1 MGGKAKKNN
10 HFLEEVC
17 HQNGTSNRSTTAR
30 NLRRKD
36 LGGVILGCTHHT
48 MKECFAK
55 KLFGLPRLHYAYVKK
70 IEPGMVLFL
79 FNYSDRKLHGVFEA
93 TSRGQMNIDIHAW
106 TKESFEETPYP
117 AQVKVKRRIECQA
130 LLEEQFQPVII
141 SNYHSTTHFW
151 FELDQEQTTKLIC
164 LFSSNRID
172 ATITRAKYPDRRIT
186 LEKDLLA
193 FNSRIG
199 GERTETPPT
208 GWDLAQPNQV
218 IGDWMSNESPR
229 SEKERLLLG
238 SDINKFAVPEH
249 DEADKSR
256 SYANA
261 NNIPRKLWSSLFRS
275 DSTSDAGKQPQSS
288 KSPATEAKGFDDLTG
303 DDTDDIAGFAAEV
316 GVSAS
321 GQCDPEGTVPAAVC
335 INACTRPLSPES
347 RKEFEEHASSEPN
360 YAAVCI
366 NACTRPLSP
375 ENRKEFEEHASS
387 ESNYAAVCVNACTRP
402 LSPESRKEF
411 EEHASSEQ
419 SYEAAQEAWIHP
431 RGAPSSSHATSEY
444 DEFKVVDPET
454 RFSPFDY
461 RSMVG
466 DASVVAPNFNVE
478 GHMSQPH
485 IDKERDEEA
494 QCIEKKSMALCP
506 VSASSSTSSQL
517 SSSTLAVTESQG
529 LVPYELTSSCASS
542 STMMSTEIAHDNLEE
557 GADAGVSEIV
567 AELLCEVRGLML
579 SQLEQAQRFS
589 FIEKELR
596 QKICCL
602 EDRCKA
608 LELRESSAVGP
619 VGETQHEIGR
629 EHRPFNESIFIVGGY
644 DGSSH
649 SSASFLYS
657 PREDIMTSLSPMK
670 FVRSQASVAK
680 LRGEFYVFGGVY
692 DDVWHDTVESY
703 SLEYNKWTDRPSMN
717 RRRGSLVGLS
727 LKDKIFAIGGAADCE
742 PFSDVEMYDPDT
754 GRWIPT
760 GSMLCKRL
768 APSAAEL
775 NGILYAVG
783 GYDGQ
788 DYLESAERFDPRE
801 RSWRPIKDMST
812 KRGGHSL
819 VVLNQKLYAVGGY
832 DGSRMVATVEVFDP
846 RAGSWMMAES
856 MNVAKT
862 NHGAVVMGDVIYS
875 LGGQD
880 EDMEVLDL
888 VECYKEGLGRL
899 RFYTFGLV

>member
-10 HFLEEVC
+10 HFLKEVF
-17 HQNGTSNRSTTAR
+17 HQRGTSNCSASAR
-30 NLRRKD
+30 NLCKKD

-48 MKECFAK
+48 IEECYSK
-55 KLFGLPRLHYAYVKK
+55 KLFGLPRPHYAYIKK
-70 IEPGMVLFL
+70 IEPGLPLFL
-79 FNYSDRKLHGVFEA
+79 FNYGDRKLHGVFEA
-93 TSRGQMNIDIHAW
+93 ISRGQMNIDIRAW

-117 AQVKVKRRIECQA
+117 AQVKARTRIDCRP

-141 SNYHSTTHFW
+141 SNYHRATHFW

-172 ATITRAKYPDRRIT
+172 ATFPREKYPDRRIT

-218 IGDWMSNESPR
+218 IGDWRSNESPR

-238 SDINKFAVPEH
+238 SDNNEFAAPEH
-249 DEADKSR
+249 EKADQSR

-261 NNIPRKLWSSLFRS
+261 NKFPQKLWSALFRS
-275 DSTSDAGKQPQSS
+275 DSTSDAREQPQSS
-288 KSPATEAKGFDDLTG
+288 KSVATEAKGFDDLTG
-303 DDTDDIAGFAAEV
+303 EETKDIAGFAAEA
-316 GVSAS
+316 GVIAS
-321 GQCDPEGTVPAAVC
+321 GQCNPEGSVPAEVC
-335 INACTRPLSPES
+335 INASTRPLSPES
-347 RKEFEEHASSEPN
+347 RKEFEEHASSEP
-360 YAAVCI
+360 
-366 NACTRPLSP
+366 S
-375 ENRKEFEEHASS
+375 H
-387 ESNYAAVCVNACTRP
+387 
-402 LSPESRKEF
+402 
-411 EEHASSEQ
+411 
-419 SYEAAQEAWIHP
+419 EAAQEAWIHL
-431 RGAPSSSHATSEY
+431 RGASSTFHATSEY

-461 RSMVG
+461 KSMVG
-466 DASVVAPNFNVE
+466 DASVVAPNFNGE
-478 GHMSQPH
+478 SHLSQPH

-494 QCIEKKSMALCP
+494 LSIEKKSMGLYRR
-506 VSASSSTSSQL
+506 STSSSISSQL
-517 SSSTLAVTESQG
+517 SSFTLAVTETQG
-529 LVPYELTSSCASS
+529 PIPYEPTSSYGSS
-542 STMMSTEIAHDNLEE
+542 STMITTEIARENLEE
-557 GADAGVSEIV
+557 GADVLSHDVGVSEIV

-579 SQLEQAQRFS
+579 SQLEQAQRFG

-608 LELRESSAVGP
+608 LELRESSTVGP
-619 VGETQHEIGR
+619 VGETQYETGC
-629 EHRPFNESIFIVGGY
+629 EPRPFNKSIFIVGGY
-644 DGSSH
+644 DGSSYL
-649 SSASFLYS
+649 SASYLYS
-657 PREDIMTSLSPMK
+657 PHEDILTSLSPMR

-680 LRGEFYVFGGVY
+680 LRGELYVCGGVY
-692 DDVWHDTVESY
+692 DGIWHDTVESY
-703 SLEYNKWTDRPSMN
+703 SQEYDKWTDRPSMN
-717 RRRGSLVGLS
+717 RQRGSLVGVS
-727 LKDKIFAIGGAADCE
+727 LKDKIFAIGGAAECV

-768 APSAAEL
+768 APAAAEL

-783 GYDGQ
+783 GYNGE

-801 RSWRPIKDMST
+801 CSWRPIKDMST

-819 VVLNQKLYAVGGY
+819 VVLNEKLYAVGGY

-846 RAGSWMMAES
+846 RADSWMMVES
-856 MNVAKT
+856 MNEAKT
-862 NHGAVVMGDVIYS
+862 NHGAVVIEDVIYS
-875 LGGQD
+875 LGGLD
-880 EDMEVLDL
+880 EDMEVLDT
-888 VECYKEGLGRL
+888 VECYKEGLGWREIDL
-899 RFYTFGLV
+899 KAFGKRCCFSAIVV